1 MKLKGILILAALGFG
16 IMPVSAQMSEDKIVE
31 YIVDRQGKGASQEQ
45 IVKELTNRGVSI
57 QQLQQIREKY
67 EKRGS
72 TGIIG
77 NTVPPKKDR
86 SRDPYSQRDDSRYAG
101 TFNLIQSDED
111 ARYQRTVTGDDRYQ
125 MMYDESDFLFPDT
138 LMMLMESMAKK
149 KEIFGHN
156 LFKAENMTFDPSP
169 SIATPRNYML
179 GPGDEV
185 IVDIWG
191 ASQTSLREVISPDG
205 NIIVENIGPV
215 YLNGMTVQEADS
227 HLKKVFSQIY
237 SGLDDDDN
245 ENHIQL
251 SLGQNRSIQ
260 VNVMGEVENPGTYQ
274 ISSFATVFN
283 ALYMAG
289 GVNDIGSLRAI
300 GVYRSNNR
308 VSSVDLYDYLMNGVI
323 DKDIRL
329 EDNDVIVVS
338 PMNGLVCID
347 GRIRRPMYYEMKSD
361 ESLAKLLDYAGGFV
375 SDAYRKDVSVTRMGD
390 LQRSMFTVAAK
401 DFDSFLMMDGDSV
414 AVDSIMVTYSNMVEV
429 RGAVMRPG
437 KFQVGESIRT
447 LDDVIKAAG
456 GFREDASLT
465 RVLLNRTNPD
475 KTLANQAVD
484 LSGYAEE
491 NFDNVEV
498 RNNDVLYIPSLFDL
512 RQEPTIG
519 IYGEVQFPGM
529 YKYADNTHIEDL
541 VIQAGGMT
549 DAASVAKV
557 DVVRRSRDKS
567 SLSAKETISR
577 TFSFTISEDLSISDE
592 TFTLEPFDEVY
603 VRKSPGYSENRRV
616 LVEGEVLFPGYY
628 SLSSKNERLSDIVSR
643 AGLFTEEAYPAGARL
658 ERTMTDEEKLR
669 LKDMTKML
677 TKNDSASMDVID
689 MATTFNVGIDLQA
702 AIDEPGGQEDIYLR
716 DGDRLFVPEFSNT
729 VKMNGQV
736 MYSNTIPYVK
746 GKNLMYYIDKAG
758 GYSEDARKSRSYVVY
773 ANGTVTKARKH
784 SGKLIQPGC
793 EIVVPAKSERER
805 MTTTEILSLSSTS
818 ASLATVV
825 IALIN
830 LFK

>member
-1 MKLKGILILAALGFG
+1 MAALTFS
-16 IMPVSAQMSEDKIVE
+16 IAPVSAQMSEDKIIA
-31 YIVDRQGKGASQEQ
+31 YIAEQQGKGISQEQ
-45 IVKELTNRGVSI
+45 IVMDLTNKGVSI
-57 QQLQQIREKY
+57 QQLQQIRAKY
-67 EKRGS
+67 EKRNS

-77 NTVPPKKDR
+77 NTVSAENDR
-86 SRDPYSQRDDSRYAG
+86 SRLPYGQRDNSRYAG
-101 TFNLIQSDED
+101 TFNLLQSDED
-111 ARYQRTVTGDDRYQ
+111 ARYQKTVTGDDKLQ
-125 MMYDESDFLFPDT
+125 MMYDESAFLFPDSLT
-138 LMMLMESMAKK
+138 LLMESLKPKK

-308 VSSVDLYDYLMNGVI
+308 VASVDLYDYLMNGVI

-375 SDAYRKDVSVTRMGD
+375 SDAYRKDVSITRMGD

-475 KTLANQAVD
+475 KTLANQAID

-549 DAASVAKV
+549 DAASVAKI

>member
-156 LFKAENMTFDPSP
+156 LFTAENMTFEPNSN
-169 SIATPRNYML
+169 IATPRNYML

-185 IVDIWG
+185 IIDIWG

-205 NIIVENIGPV
+205 NIVVENIGPV
-215 YLNGMTVQEADS
+215 YLNGMTVQEANS
-227 HLKKVFSQIY
+227 HLKKVLSQIY
-237 SGLDDDDN
+237 SGLENDDN
-245 ENHIQL
+245 ENQIQL

-260 VNVMGEVENPGTYQ
+260 VNVMGEVKNPGTYQ

-308 VSSVDLYDYLMNGVI
+308 VASVDLYDYLMNGVI
-323 DKDIRL
+323 DNDIRL

-338 PMNGLVCID
+338 PMSGLVCID
-347 GRIRRPMYYEMKSD
+347 GRIRRPMYYEMKSN

-475 KTLANQAVD
+475 KTLANQAID

-512 RQEPTIG
+512 RQEQTFG
-519 IYGEVQFPGM
+519 IYGEIQFPGT

-541 VIQAGGMT
+541 VIQAGGLT
-549 DAASVAKV
+549 DAASVAKI
-557 DVVRRSRDKS
+557 DVVRRSRDKY

-689 MATTFNVGIDLQA
+689 MATMFNVGIDLQA